1 MTVVLSLQSRL
12 ETEEK
17 LQTTMKQLAA
27 VQSRLQATEEDLC
40 AQLALVKEQ
49 LMTESQ
55 VKEAVTAELMV
66 QLSNVKKEN
75 GELQVSICH
84 SSSEHSVP
92 HLPWAALSSYYGA
105 VFQTYSLE
113 PIYWSLTQT

>member
-1 MTVVLSLQSRL
+1 M
-12 ETEEK
+12 
-17 LQTTMKQLAA
+17 
-27 VQSRLQATEEDLC
+27 QSRLQATEEDLC

-75 GELQVSICH
+75 GELQVSIGH
-84 SSSEHSVP
+84 SI
-92 HLPWAALSSYYGA
+92 LC
-105 VFQTYSLE
+105 
-113 PIYWSLTQT
+113 PIFLQLLYLHMVQFF